1 MLLEVDRRAPTP
13 RSMLRVRTGRHHRR
27 YRHAISTWER
37 YRSLIAQLDRIQLRE
52 LIESTAIITRD
63 NPTLFELLCTFAII
77 EALRA
82 CGWHPGP
89 LRLFR
94 GHLRLAAQRGNQRL
108 DLWYQTTPRALAVS
122 SRYTQVLRQHGF
134 TQPSGLR
141 PDMILR
147 RATDGWERWL
157 LVEVKLYGHVEDGAR
172 AALQNL
178 LAYRRT
184 FDTRLVL
191 QP

>member
-1 MLLEVDRRAPTP
+1 M
-13 RSMLRVRTGRHHRR
+13 
-27 YRHAISTWER
+27 
-37 YRSLIAQLDRIQLRE
+37 
-52 LIESTAIITRD
+52 
-63 NPTLFELLCTFAII
+63 
-77 EALRA
+77 
-82 CGWHPGP
+82 
-89 LRLFR
+89 
-94 GHLRLAAQRGNQRL
+94 
-108 DLWYQTTPRALAVS
+108 S

-141 PDMILR
+141 PDVILR

-184 FDTRLVL
+184 FDTRLAGSAGIYGLGIAWGANL
-191 QP
+191 QPTPAEIMLCTPDTIPAAIGHFAG